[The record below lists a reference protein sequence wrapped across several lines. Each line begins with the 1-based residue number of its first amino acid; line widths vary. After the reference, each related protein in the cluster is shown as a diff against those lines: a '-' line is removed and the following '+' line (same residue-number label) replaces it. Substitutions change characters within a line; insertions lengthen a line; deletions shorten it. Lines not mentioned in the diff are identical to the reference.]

1 MQEQST
7 RDPAERERSVD
18 GAILG
23 LLIDLESHRPWSV
36 EEITREI
43 GEETTDSLNRL
54 HGAGLINRLDG
65 FVWASRAAVV
75 VDEINS

>member
-1 MQEQST
+1 MQEQPT

-18 GAILG
+18 CAILG
-23 LLIDLESHRPWSV
+23 LLINLETHRPWSV

-54 HGAGLINRLDG
+54 YGAGLINRLDG

-75 VDEINS
+75 AEEINN

>member
-1 MQEQST
+1 MQEQTT
-7 RDPAERERSVD
+7 RDPADRERSVD
-18 GAILG
+18 CAILG
-23 LLIDLESHRPWSV
+23 LLIDLDSHRPWSV

-43 GEETTDSLNRL
+43 GEETTDRLNRL

-75 VDEINS
+75 DEINS